1 MVDGRKTILFNGSSS
16 MEFNHEKLEVYQV
29 SIKLLSAVFGTIE
42 KMPSGFAVM
51 TDQLKRASL
60 SIPLNIAEGNAKF
73 SLKER
78 ARFFKIARASAN
90 ECAAVF
96 DAGNVLQIIDERT
109 CQQSKSLLD
118 RIVCML
124 SKMSK

>member
-1 MVDGRKTILFNGSSS
+1 MPHRNIFKKILFC
-16 MEFNHEKLEVYQV
+16 
-29 SIKLLSAVFGTIE
+29 
-42 KMPSGFAVM
+42 
-51 TDQLKRASL
+51 TDFSENADAAFLYA
-60 SIPLNIAEGNAKF
+60 LNIAEGNAKF

-90 ECAAVF
+90 ECAAIF

-109 CQQSKSLLD
+109 CQQSKSLLY

-124 SKMSK
+124 SNMSK